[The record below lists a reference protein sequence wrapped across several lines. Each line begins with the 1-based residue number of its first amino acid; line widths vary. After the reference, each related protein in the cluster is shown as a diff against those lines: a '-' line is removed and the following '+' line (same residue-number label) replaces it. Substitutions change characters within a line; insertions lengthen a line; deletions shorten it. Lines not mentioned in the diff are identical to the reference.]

1 MRDNIMLTERQIN
14 IRKNKIRKLEHV
26 AKFRKLNLIEADDL
40 ERLKEEIEGQDHQDQ
55 HKQDQ

>member
-1 MRDNIMLTERQIN
+1 MLTERQIN

-40 ERLKEEIEGQDHQDQ
+40 ERLKEEIEAQKYEDKDA
-55 HKQDQ
+55 